1 MFMQLQDI
9 KTMALPTD
17 LLSSF
22 RCSSSFCSLMMLLV
36 VTLPTTMISS
46 TVSGAGRTTT
56 LVEAFMTSPPQRRPA
71 PIRRDSS
78 TTHLFS
84 KPQRLAENVDGVV
97 YVNDRVR
104 FVQAISN
111 EINRVLHFILACFP
125 WLVQPCSLF
134 YIYDLIYIYI

>member
-1 MFMQLQDI
+1 MQLQDV
-9 KTMALPTD
+9 KTMALKAD

-22 RCSSSFCSLMMLLV
+22 RRSSSLCSLMMLLVV

-46 TVSGAGRTTT
+46 AVSGAGRTTT
-56 LVEAFMTSPPQRRPA
+56 LVGAFMTSPPQRRLA
-71 PIRRDSS
+71 PTRRDSS

-104 FVQAISN
+104 FVQAIST
-111 EINRVLHFILACFP
+111 ECFVLFLLAFLGSYNLAHYFI
-125 WLVQPCSLF
+125 SM
-134 YIYDLIYIYI
+134 I